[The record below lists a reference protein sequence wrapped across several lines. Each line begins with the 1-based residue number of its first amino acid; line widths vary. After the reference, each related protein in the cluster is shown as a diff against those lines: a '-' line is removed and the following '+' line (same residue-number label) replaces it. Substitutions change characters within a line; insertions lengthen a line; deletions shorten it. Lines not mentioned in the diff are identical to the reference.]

1 MARTESGNQEIQE
14 SGLSTPDNTFTI
26 TRCMLDIRLLR
37 EDPAAIKTRLAT
49 RSGQFADLVDQILAI
64 DARRRETETRV
75 QHLRAEKNRLSKEI
89 GGIKKNGGDSS
100 EIETRV
106 KTFST
111 EMEELGHT
119 AAELDAEQ
127 RDLLLRVPN
136 LPAPGLPVGHDA
148 EANVTIKHWGTP
160 APMSSEDH
168 LTIGERLGLFDLER
182 ATKISGSGYL
192 LLTGAGARLERSLI
206 NFLLDLQT
214 RTHGY
219 TEIVPPVLVRRECM
233 EGTGQLPKFE
243 DDMYGFDDG
252 ASFLTPTA
260 EVSLTNI
267 YRDEILLESQ
277 LPIKLTACTP
287 CFRRE
292 AGSAG
297 RETRGM
303 IRVHQF
309 DKVELVKITTPEQAA
324 AELESLTANAEKV
337 LQLLQL
343 PYRILELCTGDI
355 GFSAART
362 YDLEVWAPGQGA
374 YLEVSSCSHFGD
386 YQARRMN
393 LRYKNTEGKNQYCH
407 TLNGSGT
414 ALPRLFVAL
423 LETHTRSGGPLILP
437 EPLHPYFGTTQIG

>member
-1 MARTESGNQEIQE
+1 
-14 SGLSTPDNTFTI
+14 
-26 TRCMLDIRLLR
+26 MLDIRLLR
-37 EDPAAIKTRLAT
+37 EDPASVKTRLAT
-49 RSGQFADLVDQILAI
+49 RSSQFSDLVDQILAI
-64 DARRRETETRV
+64 DARRRETETRL
-75 QHLRAEKNRLSKEI
+75 QHLRAERNRLSKEI
-89 GGIKKNGGDSS
+89 GGLKKSGGDSS
-100 EIETRV
+100 ELEAQV
-106 KTFST
+106 KTFAT
-111 EMEELGHT
+111 EMEELGRT
-119 AAELDAEQ
+119 ATELDGEQ

-136 LPAPGLPVGHDA
+136 LPAPGLPEGFDA
-148 EANVTIKHWGTP
+148 DANVAIKHWGEP
-160 APMSSEDH
+160 APMNPEDH
-168 LTIGERLGLFDLER
+168 VAIGARLGLFDLER
-182 ATKISGSGYL
+182 AAKISGSGYVL
-192 LLTGAGARLERSLI
+192 FTGEGARLERALI

-214 RTHGY
+214 RIHGY
-219 TEIVPPVLVRRECM
+219 TEIAPPVLVRRDCM

-267 YRDEILLESQ
+267 YREEILSEAQ
-277 LPIKLTACTP
+277 LPLKLTACTP

-303 IRVHQF
+303 IRMHQF
-309 DKVELVKITTPEQAA
+309 DKVELVKITTPDQAA

-337 LQLLQL
+337 LQLLHL
-343 PYRILELCTGDI
+343 PYRVLELCTGDI
-355 GFSAART
+355 GFSASRT

-393 LRYKNTEGKNQYCH
+393 LRYKNAGGKNQFCH

-423 LETHTRSGGPLILP
+423 LETHTKPGGPLILP
-437 EPLHPYFGTTQIG
+437 EPLHPYFGASQIG

>member
-1 MARTESGNQEIQE
+1 
-14 SGLSTPDNTFTI
+14 
-26 TRCMLDIRLLR
+26 MLDIRLIR
-37 EDPAAIKTRLAT
+37 EDAAAVKARLST
-49 RSGQFADLVDQILAI
+49 RSSQYSEVIDQILAC
-64 DARRRETETRV
+64 DARRRESETRV
-75 QHLRAEKNRLSKEI
+75 QHLRAERNRLSKEI
-89 GGIKKNGGDSS
+89 GNLKKSGGDSS
-100 EIETRV
+100 ELETEV
-106 KTFST
+106 KRFAT
-111 EMEELGHT
+111 EMEDLGRV

-136 LPAPGLPVGHDA
+136 LPAPGLPEGSDA
-148 EANVTIKHWGTP
+148 EGNVAIKHWGEP
-160 APMSSEDH
+160 APMSPEDH
-168 LTIGERLGLFDLER
+168 VAIGERLGLFDLER
-182 ATKISGSGYL
+182 AAKISGSGYVL
-192 LLTGAGARLERSLI
+192 YTGAGARLERALI

-214 RTHGY
+214 RSNGY
-219 TEIVPPVLVRRECM
+219 TEIAPPVLVRRECM

-243 DDMYGFDDG
+243 DDMYGFDEG

-260 EVSLTNI
+260 EVSLTNFR
-267 YRDEILLESQ
+267 RDEILSESE
-277 LPIKLTACTP
+277 LPLKYTACTP

-303 IRVHQF
+303 IRMHQF

-324 AELESLTANAEKV
+324 AELESLTADAEKV

-343 PYRILELCTGDI
+343 PYRVLELCTGDI
-355 GFSAART
+355 GFSSSRT

-393 LRYKNTEGKNQYCH
+393 LRYKNADGKNQFCH

-414 ALPRLFVAL
+414 ALPRLYVAL
-423 LETHTRSGGPLILP
+423 LETHTKPGGPLILP
-437 EPLHPYFGTTQIG
+437 EPLQPYFGAAQIG